1 MMRRNKTGKYLLGS
15 GFGLIVLFLIL
26 PLLIV
31 IAVSFTSDIFM
42 TFPPK
47 GLSLQW
53 YRQFLVMS
61 DWREAIKN
69 SIIIASGTAVLSTSI
84 ALVMGFVLAR
94 FNIRFGAL
102 IKTLGMMPF
111 LLPPVI
117 IGIAFMAF
125 FYAVGFSGTLL
136 NVVIAHG
143 IFYSSLPLMLI
154 SVGFESVN
162 KELEEAA
169 MSLGATEL
177 KVLSTVTL
185 PLIRNDIFAGALFA
199 FILSLNEYF
208 IAFLVAGFTVTTLP
222 IKIFSSLRYS
232 YSPTI
237 AAVSV
242 FFIIITTLVVILI
255 DRLTEGI
262 WD

>member
-1 MMRRNKTGKYLLGS
+1 MKLQRTGRLFLGVC
-15 GFGLIVLFLIL
+15 FGSVVVFLIV

-42 TFPPK
+42 VFPPK

-53 YRQFLVMS
+53 YQEFFTMS
-61 DWREAIKN
+61 DWRNAIRD
-69 SIIIASGTAVLSTSI
+69 SLVIASGTAVLSTSI
-84 ALVMGFVLAR
+84 ALVLAFVLDR
-94 FNIRFGAL
+94 YEIRFAR
-102 IKTLGMMPF
+102 IIRTLGLLPF

-125 FYAVGFSGTLL
+125 FYAVGYSGKVL
-136 NVVIAHG
+136 NIIIAHG
-143 IFYSSLPLMLI
+143 IFYTTLPLMLI
-154 SVGFESVN
+154 SMGFESVD
-162 KELEEAA
+162 KEIEEAA
-169 MSLGATEL
+169 MNLGATEL
-177 KVLSTVTL
+177 KVFRTVTL
-185 PLIRNDIFAGALFA
+185 PLIRNDVFAGILFS

-242 FFIIITTLVVILI
+242 FFILITTGVVIAI
-255 DRLTEGI
+255 NKLTKGM

>member
-1 MMRRNKTGKYLLGS
+1 M
-15 GFGLIVLFLIL
+15 FLIM

-31 IAVSFTSDIFM
+31 IVVSFNSDIFM
-42 TFPPK
+42 SFPPK
-47 GLSLQW
+47 GFSLQW
-53 YRQFLVMS
+53 YGEFLSMS
-61 DWREAIKN
+61 DWRTAIKN
-69 SIIIASGTAVLSTSI
+69 SLIIAGGTAVLSASI
-84 ALVMGFVLAR
+84 ALALAFVLNR
-94 FNIRFGAL
+94 YKIRFATA
-102 IKTLGMMPF
+102 IRTLGLLPF

-125 FYAVGFSGTLL
+125 FYFVGYAGKIL
-136 NVVIAHG
+136 NVIIAHG
-143 IFYSSLPLMLI
+143 IFYTTLPLMLI
-154 SVGFESVN
+154 SLGFESVP
-162 KELEEAA
+162 KETEEAA
-169 MSLGATEL
+169 MNLGATEL
-177 KVLSTVTL
+177 RTFTSITL

-242 FFIIITTLVVILI
+242 FFIILTTLVVIAI

-262 WD
+262 WE

>member
-1 MMRRNKTGKYLLGS
+1 MRRRKIGRILFGAS
-15 GFGLIVLFLIL
+15 FGLLVIFLAA

-42 TFPPK
+42 VFPPT

-53 YRQFLVMS
+53 YKEFLTMS
-61 DWREAIKN
+61 DWQEAIRN
-69 SIIIASGTAVLSTSI
+69 SLIIASGTALLSTSI
-84 ALVMGFVLAR
+84 ALVLSFVLNR
-94 FNIRFGAL
+94 YDIRFGNV
-102 IKTLGMMPF
+102 IKTLGLLPF

-125 FYAVGFSGTLL
+125 FYAVGFSGKVL
-136 NVVIAHG
+136 NVIIAHG
-143 IFYSSLPLMLI
+143 IFYTTLPLMLI
-154 SVGFESVN
+154 SLGFESVN

-169 MSLGATEL
+169 MNLRATEV
-177 KVLSTVTL
+177 KVFTTITL
-185 PLIRNDIFAGALFA
+185 PLIRNDVFAGALFA

-208 IAFLVAGFTVTTLP
+208 IAFLVAGFPVTPLP

-232 YSPTI
+232 YSPAI

-242 FFIIITTLVVILI
+242 FFILITTVVVITI

-262 WD
+262 WE

>member
-1 MMRRNKTGKYLLGS
+1 MKLQRTGRLFWGAYFGS
-15 GFGLIVLFLIL
+15 IVVFLTV

-42 TFPPK
+42 VFPPK

-53 YRQFLVMS
+53 YREFLHAS
-61 DWREAIKN
+61 DWREAIRD
-69 SIIIASGTAVLSTSI
+69 SLIIASGTAILSTSI
-84 ALVMGFVLAR
+84 ALVLAFVLDR
-94 FNIRFGAL
+94 YDIRFATV
-102 IKTLGMMPF
+102 IRTLGLLPF

-125 FYAVGFSGTLL
+125 FYSIGYSGNVL
-136 NVVIAHG
+136 NVIIAHG
-143 IFYSSLPLMLI
+143 IFYSTLPLMLI
-154 SVGFESVN
+154 SLGFESVN
-162 KELEEAA
+162 EELEEAA
-169 MSLGATEL
+169 MNLGATEL
-177 KVLSTVTL
+177 RVFTTITL
-185 PLIRNDIFAGALFA
+185 PLIRNDIFAGVLFS

-242 FFIIITTLVVILI
+242 FFIVITTVVVIVI
-255 DRLTEGI
+255 DRLTEGM
-262 WD
+262 WE

>member
-1 MMRRNKTGKYLLGS
+1 MKFDKVVLG
-15 GFGLIVLFLIL
+15 GLFGSTLVFLTV

-31 IAVSFTSDIFM
+31 IAVSFTADIFM
-42 TFPPK
+42 EFPPS

-53 YRQFLVMS
+53 YREFLTMS
-61 DWREAIKN
+61 DWRQAIRN
-69 SIIIASGTAVLSTSI
+69 SLIIAGGTALLSTSI
-84 ALVMGFVLAR
+84 ALVLAFVLHRYRIPFA
-94 FNIRFGAL
+94 NAV
-102 IKTLGMMPF
+102 KTLGLLPF

-125 FYAVGFSGTLL
+125 FYAAGFSGRIL
-136 NVVIAHG
+136 NVILAHG
-143 IFYSSLPLMLI
+143 IFYSTLPFMLI

-162 KELEEAA
+162 QELEEAA
-169 MSLGATEL
+169 MNLGASEI
-177 KVLSTVTL
+177 KVFSTITL
-185 PLIRNDIFAGALFA
+185 PLVRNDIFAGALFA

-208 IAFLVAGFTVTTLP
+208 IAFLVAGFTVITLP

-242 FFIIITTLVVILI
+242 FFIVITTAVVIVI

>member
-1 MMRRNKTGKYLLGS
+1 MRRPRPGAILLRAVFLS
-15 GFGLIVLFLIL
+15 VTAFLIV

-47 GLSLQW
+47 GISLQW
-53 YRQFLVMS
+53 YREFLSAS
-61 DWREAIKN
+61 DWREAIGT
-69 SIIIASGTAVLSTSI
+69 SLVIASGTAVLSTSI
-84 ALVMGFVLAR
+84 ALVLAFVLNRYQVPLAHV
-94 FNIRFGAL
+94 
-102 IKTLGMMPF
+102 IKTLGMLPF

-125 FYAVGFSGTLL
+125 FYAVGFSGKIF
-136 NVVIAHG
+136 NVVLAHG
-143 IFYSSLPLMLI
+143 IFYTTLPLMLI
-154 SVGFESVN
+154 SLGFESIHR
-162 KELEEAA
+162 ELEEAA
-169 MSLGATEL
+169 MNLGAPEF
-177 KVLSTVTL
+177 KVFTTVTL

-232 YSPTI
+232 YSPAI

-242 FFIIITTLVVILI
+242 FFIAITTLVVIAI

>member
-1 MMRRNKTGKYLLGS
+1 MKIQRTGRLLLGVC
-15 GFGLIVLFLIL
+15 FGSIVIFLIV

-42 TFPPK
+42 VFPPK
-47 GLSLQW
+47 GLSLRW
-53 YRQFLVMS
+53 YHEFLAMS
-61 DWREAIKN
+61 DWREAIRD
-69 SIIIASGTAVLSTSI
+69 SLIIASGTAVLSTSI
-84 ALVMGFVLAR
+84 ALVLAFVLDR
-94 FNIRFGAL
+94 YEIRFARV
-102 IKTLGMMPF
+102 IRTLGLLPF

-125 FYAVGFSGTLL
+125 FYAVGYSGKVL
-136 NVVIAHG
+136 NVIIAHG
-143 IFYSSLPLMLI
+143 VFYTTLPLMLI
-154 SVGFESVN
+154 SLGFESVD
-162 KELEEAA
+162 KEIEEAA
-169 MSLGATEL
+169 MNLGATEL
-177 KVLSTVTL
+177 KVFTTVTL
-185 PLIRNDIFAGALFA
+185 PLIRNDVFAGILFS

-242 FFIIITTLVVILI
+242 FFILITTGVVIAI
-255 DRLTEGI
+255 NKLTKGM

>member
-1 MMRRNKTGKYLLGS
+1 MKRLKIGRVLLGTW
-15 GFGLIVLFLIL
+15 FGSMVIFLIV

-31 IAVSFTSDIFM
+31 VAVSFNSGIFM
-42 TFPPK
+42 VFPPK
-47 GLSLQW
+47 GFSLQW
-53 YRQFLVMS
+53 YRQFLTMS
-61 DWREAIKN
+61 DWLDAIRN
-69 SIIIASGTAVLSTSI
+69 SLIIASGCAVLSTSI
-84 ALVMGFVLAR
+84 ALVLAFVLNR
-94 FNIRFGAL
+94 CEIRFSSAVR
-102 IKTLGMMPF
+102 TLGLLPF

-125 FYAVGFSGTLL
+125 FYSVGFSGRII
-136 NVVIAHG
+136 NVIIAHG
-143 IFYSSLPLMLI
+143 IFYTTLPLMLI
-154 SVGFESVN
+154 SVGFESVD

-169 MSLGATEL
+169 MNMGASDL
-177 KVLSTVTL
+177 KVFTSVTL
-185 PLIRNDIFAGALFA
+185 PLIRNDIFAGVLFA

-232 YSPTI
+232 YSPVI

-242 FFIIITTLVVILI
+242 FFIIITTIVVIVI
-255 DRLTEGI
+255 DRLTGGI

>member
-1 MMRRNKTGKYLLGS
+1 MKFHTILLG
-15 GFGLIVLFLIL
+15 GLFGSTLVFLTV

-31 IAVSFTSDIFM
+31 IAVSFTADIFM
-42 TFPPK
+42 EFPPS

-53 YRQFLVMS
+53 YREFLTMS
-61 DWREAIKN
+61 DWRQAIRN
-69 SIIIASGTAVLSTSI
+69 SLIIAAGTALLSTSI
-84 ALVMGFVLAR
+84 ALVLALVLHRCRIPFANAVR
-94 FNIRFGAL
+94 
-102 IKTLGMMPF
+102 TLGLLPF

-125 FYAVGFSGTLL
+125 FYAVGVAGQIL
-136 NVVIAHG
+136 NVILAHG
-143 IFYSSLPLMLI
+143 IFYSTLPFMLI
-154 SVGFESVN
+154 SVGFESVDQ
-162 KELEEAA
+162 ELEEAA
-169 MSLGATEL
+169 MNLGASEIQ
-177 KVLSTVTL
+177 VFSTITL
-185 PLIRNDIFAGALFA
+185 PLVRNDIFAGVLFA

-208 IAFLVAGFTVTTLP
+208 IAFLVAGFTVITLP

-242 FFIIITTLVVILI
+242 FFIGITTAVVIII

>member
-1 MMRRNKTGKYLLGS
+1 MTFQRTGRLLLGVC
-15 GFGLIVLFLIL
+15 FGSIVIFLIV

-42 TFPPK
+42 VFPPK

-53 YRQFLVMS
+53 YREFLTMS
-61 DWREAIKN
+61 DWREAIRD
-69 SIIIASGTAVLSTSI
+69 SLIIASGTAVLSTSI
-84 ALVMGFVLAR
+84 ALVLGFVLDR
-94 FNIRFGAL
+94 YEIRFAQA
-102 IKTLGMMPF
+102 IRTLGLLPF

-125 FYAVGFSGTLL
+125 FYAVGYSGKVL
-136 NVVIAHG
+136 NVIIAHG
-143 IFYSSLPLMLI
+143 IFYTTLPLMLI
-154 SVGFESVN
+154 SLGFESVD
-162 KELEEAA
+162 KEIEEAA
-169 MSLGATEL
+169 MNLGATEL
-177 KVLSTVTL
+177 KVFATVTL
-185 PLIRNDIFAGALFA
+185 PLIRNDVFAGVLFS

-242 FFIIITTLVVILI
+242 FFILITTGVII
-255 DRLTEGI
+255 AINKLTKGM

>member
-1 MMRRNKTGKYLLGS
+1 MKFQRTGRLLLGVC
-15 GFGLIVLFLIL
+15 FGSIVVFLIV

-42 TFPPK
+42 VFPPK

-53 YRQFLVMS
+53 YREFLTMS
-61 DWREAIKN
+61 DWREAIRD
-69 SIIIASGTAVLSTSI
+69 SLIIASGTAVLSTSI
-84 ALVMGFVLAR
+84 ALVLGFVLDR
-94 FNIRFGAL
+94 YEIRFAH
-102 IKTLGMMPF
+102 IIRTLGLLPF

-125 FYAVGFSGTLL
+125 FYAVGYSGKVL
-136 NVVIAHG
+136 NVIIAHG
-143 IFYSSLPLMLI
+143 IFYTTLPLMLI
-154 SVGFESVN
+154 SLGFESVD
-162 KELEEAA
+162 KEIEEAA
-169 MSLGATEL
+169 MNLGATEL
-177 KVLSTVTL
+177 KVFTTVTL
-185 PLIRNDIFAGALFA
+185 PLIRNDVFAGVLFS

-242 FFIIITTLVVILI
+242 FFILITTIVVIAI
-255 DRLTEGI
+255 NKLTKGM

>member
-1 MMRRNKTGKYLLGS
+1 MKFQRTGRLLLGACFAS
-15 GFGLIVLFLIL
+15 IVIFLVV

-42 TFPPK
+42 VFPPK
-47 GLSLQW
+47 GISLQW
-53 YRQFLVMS
+53 YREFLTMS
-61 DWREAIKN
+61 DWREAIRD
-69 SIIIASGTAVLSTSI
+69 SLIIASGTAVLSTSI
-84 ALVMGFVLAR
+84 ALVLGFVLDR
-94 FNIRFGAL
+94 YEIRFAQA
-102 IKTLGMMPF
+102 IRTLGLLPF

-125 FYAVGFSGTLL
+125 FYAVGYSGKVL
-136 NVVIAHG
+136 NVIIAHG
-143 IFYSSLPLMLI
+143 IFYTTLPLMLI
-154 SVGFESVN
+154 SLGFESVD
-162 KELEEAA
+162 KEVEEAA
-169 MSLGATEL
+169 MNLGATEL
-177 KVLSTVTL
+177 KVFTTVTL
-185 PLIRNDIFAGALFA
+185 PLIRNDVFAGILFS

-242 FFIIITTLVVILI
+242 FFIVITTGVVIAI
-255 DRLTEGI
+255 NKLTKGM

>member
-1 MMRRNKTGKYLLGS
+1 MKFDRVVLG
-15 GFGLIVLFLIL
+15 GLFGSTLVFLTV

-42 TFPPK
+42 EFPPS

-53 YRQFLVMS
+53 YREFLTMS
-61 DWREAIKN
+61 DWREAIRN
-69 SIIIASGTAVLSTSI
+69 SLIIAGGAALLSTSI
-84 ALVMGFVLAR
+84 ALVLAFVLHRYRIPFA
-94 FNIRFGAL
+94 NAV
-102 IKTLGMMPF
+102 KMLGLLPF

-125 FYAVGFSGTLL
+125 FYAIGFSGRLL
-136 NVVIAHG
+136 NVILAHG
-143 IFYSSLPLMLI
+143 IFYSTLPFMLI
-154 SVGFESVN
+154 SVGFESVSQ
-162 KELEEAA
+162 ELEEAA
-169 MSLGATEL
+169 MNLGASEIQ
-177 KVLSTVTL
+177 VFSTITL
-185 PLIRNDIFAGALFA
+185 PLVRNDIFAGALFA

-208 IAFLVAGFTVTTLP
+208 IAFLVAGFTVITLP

-242 FFIIITTLVVILI
+242 FFIVITTVVVIVI

>member
-1 MMRRNKTGKYLLGS
+1 MSLQRTGRILLGVC
-15 GFGLIVLFLIL
+15 FGAVAVFLVV

-42 TFPPK
+42 VFPPK
-47 GLSLQW
+47 GVSLQW
-53 YRQFLVMS
+53 YREFLS
-61 DWREAIKN
+61 SSEWQTAIKN
-69 SIIIASGTAVLSTSI
+69 SLIVATGTAVFSTSI
-84 ALVMGFVLAR
+84 ALVLSFVLHR
-94 FNIRFGAL
+94 YEIRFANI
-102 IKTLGMMPF
+102 IKTLGLLPF

-125 FYAVGFSGTLL
+125 FYAVGYAGKII
-136 NVVIAHG
+136 NVIIAHG
-143 IFYSSLPLMLI
+143 IFYTTLPMMLI
-154 SVGFESVN
+154 SLGFESVGD
-162 KELEEAA
+162 EIEEAA
-169 MSLGATEL
+169 MNLGATEL

-185 PLIRNDIFAGALFA
+185 PLIRNDIFAGVLFA

-232 YSPTI
+232 YSPAI

-242 FFIIITTLVVILI
+242 FFILVTTVVVIGV
-255 DRLTEGI
+255 DRLTGGLWE
-262 WD
+262 

>member
-1 MMRRNKTGKYLLGS
+1 MKFQRTGRLLLGACFAS
-15 GFGLIVLFLIL
+15 IVIFLVL

-42 TFPPK
+42 VFPPK

-53 YRQFLVMS
+53 YREFLTMS
-61 DWREAIKN
+61 DWRGAIRN
-69 SIIIASGTAVLSTSI
+69 SLIIASGTAVLSTSI
-84 ALVMGFVLAR
+84 ALVLGFVLDR
-94 FNIRFGAL
+94 YEIRFAQA
-102 IKTLGMMPF
+102 IRTLGLLPF

-125 FYAVGFSGTLL
+125 FYAVGYSGKVF
-136 NVVIAHG
+136 NVIIAHG
-143 IFYSSLPLMLI
+143 IFYTTLPLMLI
-154 SVGFESVN
+154 SLGFESVD
-162 KELEEAA
+162 KEVEEAA
-169 MSLGATEL
+169 MNLGATEL
-177 KVLSTVTL
+177 RVFTTVTL
-185 PLIRNDIFAGALFA
+185 PLIRNDVFAGILFS

-242 FFIIITTLVVILI
+242 FFILITTGVII
-255 DRLTEGI
+255 AINKLTKGM

>member
-1 MMRRNKTGKYLLGS
+1 MKLQRTGRLLLGS
-15 GFGLIVLFLIL
+15 YFGSVALFLVV

-42 TFPPK
+42 VFPPK

-53 YRQFLVMS
+53 YREFLHAS
-61 DWREAIKN
+61 DWREAIRD
-69 SIIIASGTAVLSTSI
+69 SLVIASGTAILSTSI
-84 ALVMGFVLAR
+84 ALVLAFVLDR
-94 FNIRFGAL
+94 YDIRFATA
-102 IKTLGMMPF
+102 IRTLGLLPF

-125 FYAVGFSGTLL
+125 FYSIGYSGRVL
-136 NVVIAHG
+136 NVIIAHG
-143 IFYSSLPLMLI
+143 IFYTTLPLMLI
-154 SVGFESVN
+154 SLGFESVN

-169 MSLGATEL
+169 MNLGATEMR
-177 KVLSTVTL
+177 VFTTITL
-185 PLIRNDIFAGALFA
+185 PLIRNEIFAGVLFS

-242 FFIIITTLVVILI
+242 FFILVTTVVVIVI
-255 DRLTEGI
+255 DRLTEGM
-262 WD
+262 WE

>member
-1 MMRRNKTGKYLLGS
+1 MKLQRTGRLLLGAY
-15 GFGLIVLFLIL
+15 FGSIVIFLSI

-31 IAVSFTSDIFM
+31 VAVSFTSDIFM
-42 TFPPK
+42 VFPPK

-53 YRQFLVMS
+53 YKEFLLAS
-61 DWREAIKN
+61 DWREAIRD
-69 SIIIASGTAVLSTSI
+69 SLVIASGTAILSTTI
-84 ALVMGFVLAR
+84 ALVLAFVLNR
-94 FNIRFGAL
+94 CEIRFANA
-102 IKTLGMMPF
+102 IRTLGLLPF

-125 FYAVGFSGTLL
+125 FYSIGYSGKIL
-136 NVVIAHG
+136 NVIIAHG
-143 IFYSSLPLMLI
+143 IFYTTLPLMLI
-154 SVGFESVN
+154 SLGFESVN

-169 MSLGATEL
+169 MNLGATEL
-177 KVLSTVTL
+177 RVFGTITL
-185 PLIRNDIFAGALFA
+185 PLIRNDIFAGVLFS

-242 FFIIITTLVVILI
+242 FFILITTVVVIVI
-255 DRLTEGI
+255 DRLTEGM
-262 WD
+262 WE